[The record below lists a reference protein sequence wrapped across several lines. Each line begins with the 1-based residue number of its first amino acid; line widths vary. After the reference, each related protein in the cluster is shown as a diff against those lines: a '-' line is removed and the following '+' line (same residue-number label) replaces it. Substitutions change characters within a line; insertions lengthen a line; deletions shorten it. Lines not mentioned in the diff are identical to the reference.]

1 MKKLYLTFSN
11 EEGRKH
17 NLIPAVAAEDLT
29 EVEVRE
35 AMEQLRDLD
44 IFDKD
49 GVRLYQTIDSAKYV
63 ETIETPLF

>member
-1 MKKLYLTFSN
+1 MKKLYLTFLN

-44 IFDKD
+44 IFYKD

-63 ETIETPLF
+63 EKIETPLF